1 MHGTGVEVKFKGAFY
16 QTFIHAAAVPEL
28 NKCEVTEEGLQVGA
42 AVTLADLAR
51 ELRRLINILPGIYT
65 FCLMIALFNLGGF
78 FCRSQN

>member
-16 QTFIHAAAVPEL
+16 HTFIHATAVPEL

-51 ELRRLINILPGIYT
+51 ELGKLVNTLPGIHLLSHCT
-65 FCLMIALFNLGGF
+65 I
-78 FCRSQN
+78 